1 MYHHQQH
8 HERTSG
14 AAWNAGRSIGSKR
27 ALKPQEVWE
36 IRFHLEHGKRIRDRA
51 MFDIAIDSK
60 LRGCDVVKPR
70 IGDVVVGGQVRQ
82 RSMVIQQKTGTPV
95 SFEIGETARESL
107 RLWLAIRGS
116 GRTEDFLFPS
126 RIDRSDHIS
135 TRQYARLVD
144 EWVAA
149 IGLGPALFG
158 THSLRRTKASLIYK
172 RTGNLRAVQILLGH
186 RKIESTVRYL
196 GVDLGDALALPEG
209 TDV

>member
-1 MYHHQQH
+1 MYNHQQQ
-8 HERTSG
+8 HERASG
-14 AAWNAGRSIGSKR
+14 AAWTSGRSIGSKR
-27 ALKPQEVWE
+27 ALKPQQVWE
-36 IRFHLEHGKRIRDRA
+36 IRFHLEHEKRIRDWA
-51 MFDIAIDSK
+51 MFDVAIDSK
-60 LRGCDVVKPR
+60 LRGCDVVKLR

-107 RLWLAIRGS
+107 RLWLTRRG
-116 GRTEDFLFPS
+116 GARPEDFLFPS
-126 RIDRSDHIS
+126 RLDRSDHIS

-144 EWVAA
+144 EWVST
-149 IGLGPALFG
+149 IGLDPALFG

-196 GVDLGDALALPEG
+196 GVDLEDALALSEG